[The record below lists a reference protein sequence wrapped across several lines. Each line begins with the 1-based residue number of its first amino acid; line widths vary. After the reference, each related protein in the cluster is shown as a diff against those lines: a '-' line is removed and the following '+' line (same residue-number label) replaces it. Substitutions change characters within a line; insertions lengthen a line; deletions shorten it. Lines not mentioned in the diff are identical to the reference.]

1 MASVSNSLTNPGLY
15 SFANSNYRP
24 PTCAET
30 PVSDSFPS
38 PVFETPKPGQG
49 SVTDAGGW
57 TPHFAE
63 EYSVFHST
71 PGNLRG
77 SQNSFVDFRAS
88 TPSSKHKRLL
98 SNDTFAAEIA
108 THVNHFSDQNLPLPP
123 VEPSRRLAS
132 SPNSVTVPQEYIT
145 DTTPLPSPDP
155 AKHPQSSK
163 KARKAG
169 VRGAEPSQTAT
180 PPPTGRRG
188 ARKLADKLNMQNDQY
203 FGQPDFTGNSQ
214 QQQQHDIAALMASSG
229 DMFAYPMTA
238 PAATPNTFW
247 DPSMGMDF
255 DFSASPSNVFQTTPV
270 QHGHHRHTGSFDWN
284 SEVPLFQDPN
294 APFASAGSDPMQTMQ
309 RDRPLAPKPMGSA
322 GVTTASAAMSAALS
336 APLDDPFGLGQSM
349 NGVNPGLL
357 FEPPHNSVLDNP
369 ALIPVTQ
376 AGSAEATIF
385 QSRSRTPLGEN
396 IRQSTSMKDL
406 RATKA
411 PDRALAPSPVKANPR
426 PGMGRSFSE
435 NRGKRAQPQN
445 RPVLPK
451 LAPARPV
458 SQASNGSISDNAPP
472 NRPIAKSTG
481 RLSPMKSQHRLSG
494 LASIPEGPALQ
505 HQSTRTAV
513 KFTID
518 SRGRA
523 RAETTIV
530 PNEWDWE
537 PSTNHP
543 GLTRDRSRTPRD
555 LGPSDDDESSSDDE
569 PIIIPSRNNSFN
581 ASFALPD
588 PLRPVGSIFHSSRRS
603 VSDRSTSSIHDT
615 IGGSQ
620 HDADSENETMMYER
634 KDKIGDAASELRKV
648 MEDRRKRSNPMGRGQ
663 HRSFQGGHFGPFRG
677 DSNSPSTLTESSLIT
692 DRHVR
697 CLCNRKGADEG
708 DGSMIQCSAA
718 RPEWTGPLRQ
728 KPAYGVYWYGPD
740 LGMVGQQQRSSK
752 QGRAFFSLSC
762 FALIANQLHSLKTN
776 PKRWQVEP
784 LKPSYGPFSSDS
796 LSAPSMPMAPLTDET
811 IAAAKSADAVL
822 LGGPECGNG
831 AVRPEPGL
839 LKLRKGMDIY
849 GKLWPCFFASGSL
862 VDACLPEASVCCGT
876 VLSSSLYTPALFTL
890 ASVNSGSDET
900 QNLTPIP
907 RLGVLTIWL
916 GSLPVVAAT
925 RRWDLL
931 TRLICLRRKVMTETF
946 EEVFLILRPSTCITP
961 SIGLLPSAN
970 LSHILDIKG
979 VPKLFGTILSVA
991 MILCYSLNLPVE
1003 AKAVEGVIRMALE
1016 GGLHAKDLGGN
1027 TTTEEVGD
1035 AVFQELEKIPKA

>member
-708 DGSMIQCSAA
+708 DGSMIQC
-718 RPEWTGPLRQ
+718 E
-728 KPAYGVYWYGPD
+728 
-740 LGMVGQQQRSSK
+740 
-752 QGRAFFSLSC
+752 SC
-762 FALIANQLHSLKTN
+762 EMWLHGK
-776 PKRWQVEP
+776 
-784 LKPSYGPFSSDS
+784 FSSDS

-925 RRWDLL
+925 R
-931 TRLICLRRKVMTETF
+931 
-946 EEVFLILRPSTCITP
+946 

>member
-15 SFANSNYRP
+15 SFTNSNYRP

-63 EYSVFHST
+63 EYSVFNST

-77 SQNSFVDFRAS
+77 SHNSFVDFRAS

-169 VRGAEPSQTAT
+169 VRGAEPSQTVT

-309 RDRPLAPKPMGSA
+309 RDRPLAPKPVGSA
-322 GVTTASAAMSAALS
+322 DVTTASAAMSAALS

-472 NRPIAKSTG
+472 NRPIAKPTG

-648 MEDRRKRSNPMGRGQ
+648 MEDRRKRSNPMGQGGQ

-708 DGSMIQCSAA
+708 DGSMIQCESC
-718 RPEWTGPLRQ
+718 EMWLHGKCINLDLRTQ
-728 KPAYGVYWYGPD
+728 PRCSIDAHGT
-740 LGMVGQQQRSSK
+740 
-752 QGRAFFSLSC
+752 A
-762 FALIANQLHSLKTN
+762 
-776 PKRWQVEP
+776 
-784 LKPSYGPFSSDS
+784 
-796 LSAPSMPMAPLTDET
+796 LTDET

-822 LGGPECGNG
+822 LGGPACGNG

-862 VDACLPEASVCCGT
+862 VDASLPEASAERVDHMVG
-876 VLSSSLYTPALFTL
+876 FL
-890 ASVNSGSDET
+890 ARGRGDKKVGSFDK
-900 QNLTPIP
+900 
-907 RLGVLTIWL
+907 
-916 GSLPVVAAT
+916 A
-925 RRWDLL
+925 
-931 TRLICLRRKVMTETF
+931 ICLRRKVMTETF
-946 EEVFLILRPSTCITP
+946 EEVITP

-1003 AKAVEGVIRMALE
+1003 AKAVEGVIRVALK

-1035 AVFQELEKIPKA
+1035 AVVQELEKIPKA

>member
-1 MASVSNSLTNPGLY
+1 MASVLNSLTNPGLY

-24 PTCAET
+24 PTSAET
-30 PVSDSFPS
+30 PVSDTFPS

-49 SVTDAGGW
+49 SLTDAGGW

-63 EYSVFHST
+63 EYSVFNST

-77 SQNSFVDFRAS
+77 SQNSFVDFRAA

-98 SNDTFAAEIA
+98 SGDTFAAEIA
-108 THVNHFSDQNLPLPP
+108 THVNHFSNQNLPLPP

-169 VRGAEPSQTAT
+169 VQGAEPSQTAT

-322 GVTTASAAMSAALS
+322 GATTASAAMSAALS

-458 SQASNGSISDNAPP
+458 SQASNGSNSDSAPP
-472 NRPIAKSTG
+472 NRPMAKPTG

-537 PSTNHP
+537 PSANHP

-648 MEDRRKRSNPMGRGQ
+648 MEDRRKRSNPMGQGGQ

-708 DGSMIQCSAA
+708 DGSMIQCESCEMWLHGKCINLDLRTQPRVYVCSFCANTPNM
-718 RPEWTGPLRQ
+718 RGGRMRDTGRGNLMGGVPVASPL
-728 KPAYGVYWYGPD
+728 A
-740 LGMVGQQQRSSK
+740 SK
-752 QGRAFFSLSC
+752 SFRAF
-762 FALIANQLHSLKTN
+762 
-776 PKRWQVEP
+776 R
-784 LKPSYGPFSSDS
+784 
-796 LSAPSMPMAPLTDET
+796 
-811 IAAAKSADAVL
+811 
-822 LGGPECGNG
+822 
-831 AVRPEPGL
+831 
-839 LKLRKGMDIY
+839 
-849 GKLWPCFFASGSL
+849 
-862 VDACLPEASVCCGT
+862 
-876 VLSSSLYTPALFTL
+876 
-890 ASVNSGSDET
+890 
-900 QNLTPIP
+900 
-907 RLGVLTIWL
+907 
-916 GSLPVVAAT
+916 
-925 RRWDLL
+925 
-931 TRLICLRRKVMTETF
+931 
-946 EEVFLILRPSTCITP
+946 
-961 SIGLLPSAN
+961 
-970 LSHILDIKG
+970 
-979 VPKLFGTILSVA
+979 
-991 MILCYSLNLPVE
+991 
-1003 AKAVEGVIRMALE
+1003 
-1016 GGLHAKDLGGN
+1016 
-1027 TTTEEVGD
+1027 
-1035 AVFQELEKIPKA
+1035 

>member
-1 MASVSNSLTNPGLY
+1 MSFVLNSLTSPGLY
-15 SFANSNYRP
+15 SFANLNYRP
-24 PTCAET
+24 PTSAET
-30 PVSDSFPS
+30 PTSDTFPS
-38 PVFETPKPGQG
+38 SVFETPKPGQG

-63 EYSVFHST
+63 EYSVFNST

-77 SQNSFVDFRAS
+77 SQNSFFDLRAV
-88 TPSSKHKRLL
+88 TPSIKHKRIL
-98 SNDTFAAEIA
+98 STETFAAEIA
-108 THVNHFSDQNLPLPP
+108 THVNQFSNRNLPLPP

-132 SPNSVTVPQEYIT
+132 SPNSVTVPQEYLT

-169 VRGAEPSQTAT
+169 AQGAEPSQTAT
-180 PPPTGRRG
+180 PPSTGRRG
-188 ARKLADKLNMQNDQY
+188 ERKLVDKLNMQNDQF

-270 QHGHHRHTGSFDWN
+270 QHGHRHTGSFDWN

-309 RDRPLAPKPMGSA
+309 RDRPLAPKHMASTSA
-322 GVTTASAAMSAALS
+322 TTAASAAMSAALS
-336 APLDDPFGLGQSM
+336 TPLDDPFGLGQSM

-357 FEPPHNSVLDNP
+357 FEPPHNPLLDNP

-406 RATKA
+406 RATKV

-435 NRGKRAQPQN
+435 NRGKRAQTQN

-458 SQASNGSISDNAPP
+458 SQASNGSNSDSAPP
-472 NRPIAKSTG
+472 ARPIAKPTG

-505 HQSTRTAV
+505 HQPTRTAV

-537 PSTNHP
+537 PSVNHP
-543 GLTRDRSRTPRD
+543 GLTRDRSRTRE

-603 VSDRSTSSIHDT
+603 VSDRSTGSIHDT
-615 IGGSQ
+615 MGGSQ
-620 HDADSENETMMYER
+620 HDADSENETIMYER
-634 KDKIGDAASELRKV
+634 KDKIGDATSELRKV
-648 MEDRRKRSNPMGRGQ
+648 MEDRRKRSNPMGQGGQ

-697 CLCNRKGADEG
+697 CHCNRKGADEG
-708 DGSMIQCSAA
+708 DGFMIQ
-718 RPEWTGPLRQ
+718 W
-728 KPAYGVYWYGPD
+728 
-740 LGMVGQQQRSSK
+740 
-752 QGRAFFSLSC
+752 
-762 FALIANQLHSLKTN
+762 
-776 PKRWQVEP
+776 
-784 LKPSYGPFSSDS
+784 
-796 LSAPSMPMAPLTDET
+796 
-811 IAAAKSADAVL
+811 
-822 LGGPECGNG
+822 
-831 AVRPEPGL
+831 
-839 LKLRKGMDIY
+839 
-849 GKLWPCFFASGSL
+849 
-862 VDACLPEASVCCGT
+862 
-876 VLSSSLYTPALFTL
+876 
-890 ASVNSGSDET
+890 
-900 QNLTPIP
+900 
-907 RLGVLTIWL
+907 
-916 GSLPVVAAT
+916 
-925 RRWDLL
+925 
-931 TRLICLRRKVMTETF
+931 
-946 EEVFLILRPSTCITP
+946 
-961 SIGLLPSAN
+961 
-970 LSHILDIKG
+970 
-979 VPKLFGTILSVA
+979 
-991 MILCYSLNLPVE
+991 
-1003 AKAVEGVIRMALE
+1003 
-1016 GGLHAKDLGGN
+1016 
-1027 TTTEEVGD
+1027 
-1035 AVFQELEKIPKA
+1035 

>member
-1 MASVSNSLTNPGLY
+1 MSGDQLAS

-24 PTCAET
+24 PTSAET
-30 PVSDSFPS
+30 PVSDTFPS
-38 PVFETPKPGQG
+38 PVFETPKPGQD
-49 SVTDAGGW
+49 SLTDAGGW

-63 EYSVFHST
+63 EYSVFNST

-77 SQNSFVDFRAS
+77 SQNSFVDFRAA

-108 THVNHFSDQNLPLPP
+108 THVNHFSNQNLPLPP

-169 VRGAEPSQTAT
+169 VQGAEPSQTAT

-322 GVTTASAAMSAALS
+322 GATTASAAMSAALS

-458 SQASNGSISDNAPP
+458 SQASNGSNSDSAPP
-472 NRPIAKSTG
+472 NRPMAKPTG

-537 PSTNHP
+537 PSANHP

-634 KDKIGDAASELRKV
+634 RDKIGDAASELRKV
-648 MEDRRKRSNPMGRGQ
+648 MEDRRKRSNPMGQGGQ

-708 DGSMIQCSAA
+708 DGSMIQ
-718 RPEWTGPLRQ
+718 W
-728 KPAYGVYWYGPD
+728 
-740 LGMVGQQQRSSK
+740 
-752 QGRAFFSLSC
+752 
-762 FALIANQLHSLKTN
+762 
-776 PKRWQVEP
+776 
-784 LKPSYGPFSSDS
+784 
-796 LSAPSMPMAPLTDET
+796 
-811 IAAAKSADAVL
+811 
-822 LGGPECGNG
+822 
-831 AVRPEPGL
+831 
-839 LKLRKGMDIY
+839 
-849 GKLWPCFFASGSL
+849 
-862 VDACLPEASVCCGT
+862 
-876 VLSSSLYTPALFTL
+876 
-890 ASVNSGSDET
+890 
-900 QNLTPIP
+900 
-907 RLGVLTIWL
+907 
-916 GSLPVVAAT
+916 
-925 RRWDLL
+925 
-931 TRLICLRRKVMTETF
+931 
-946 EEVFLILRPSTCITP
+946 
-961 SIGLLPSAN
+961 
-970 LSHILDIKG
+970 
-979 VPKLFGTILSVA
+979 
-991 MILCYSLNLPVE
+991 
-1003 AKAVEGVIRMALE
+1003 
-1016 GGLHAKDLGGN
+1016 
-1027 TTTEEVGD
+1027 
-1035 AVFQELEKIPKA
+1035 

>member
-1 MASVSNSLTNPGLY
+1 MPSGSHSLTNSLLC
-15 SFANSNYRP
+15 SFANSNHRP
-24 PTCAET
+24 QTAET
-30 PVSDSFPS
+30 PTSHTFPS

-49 SVTDAGGW
+49 TDAGGW

-63 EYSVFHST
+63 DYSVFNST
-71 PGNLRG
+71 PGNLLG
-77 SQNSFVDFRAS
+77 SQNSFVDLAAA
-88 TPSSKHKRLL
+88 TPSNKHKRLL
-98 SNDTFAAEIA
+98 SAETFAAQIA
-108 THVNHFSDQNLPLPP
+108 THVNHFSSSQNLPLPP

-145 DTTPLPSPDP
+145 DTTPLPSPDLVS
-155 AKHPQSSK
+155 HPQSSK

-169 VRGAEPSQTAT
+169 VKGAEPSQTAT

-188 ARKLADKLNMQNDQY
+188 ERKLADKLNMQNDQI
-203 FGQPDFTGNSQ
+203 FGQPDFTGNSQQQQQQ

-229 DMFAYPMTA
+229 DMFGYPMTA

-270 QHGHHRHTGSFDWN
+270 QHGHRHTGSFDWN
-284 SEVPLFQDPN
+284 SEAPLFQDPN
-294 APFASAGSDPMQTMQ
+294 APFASAGSDPMQTIH
-309 RDRPLAPKPMGSA
+309 RDRALAPKPMGSTSA
-322 GVTTASAAMSAALS
+322 TTEASAAMSAALS

-357 FEPPHNSVLDNP
+357 FEPPHTSVLDNP

-385 QSRSRTPLGEN
+385 QSRSRTPLGDN

-435 NRGKRAQPQN
+435 NRGKRAQTQN

-458 SQASNGSISDNAPP
+458 SQASNGFSGDSAPP
-472 NRPIAKSTG
+472 GRPIAKPTG
-481 RLSPMKSQHRLSG
+481 RLSPMKNQHRLSG

-505 HQSTRTAV
+505 HLPTRTAV

-537 PSTNHP
+537 PSVSHP
-543 GLTRDRSRTPRD
+543 RLNRDRSRTRE
-555 LGPSDDDESSSDDE
+555 LGPSDEDESSSDDE

-620 HDADSENETMMYER
+620 HDVDSETETVMHER

-648 MEDRRKRSNPMGRGQ
+648 MEDRRKRSNPMGQGGQ
-663 HRSFQGGHFGPFRG
+663 HRPFHGGSFGPFRG
-677 DSNSPSTLTESSLIT
+677 DSNSPSTLTESSLMT
-692 DRHVR
+692 ERQDVR

-708 DGSMIQCSAA
+708 DGFMIQ
-718 RPEWTGPLRQ
+718 W
-728 KPAYGVYWYGPD
+728 
-740 LGMVGQQQRSSK
+740 
-752 QGRAFFSLSC
+752 
-762 FALIANQLHSLKTN
+762 
-776 PKRWQVEP
+776 
-784 LKPSYGPFSSDS
+784 
-796 LSAPSMPMAPLTDET
+796 
-811 IAAAKSADAVL
+811 
-822 LGGPECGNG
+822 
-831 AVRPEPGL
+831 
-839 LKLRKGMDIY
+839 
-849 GKLWPCFFASGSL
+849 
-862 VDACLPEASVCCGT
+862 
-876 VLSSSLYTPALFTL
+876 
-890 ASVNSGSDET
+890 
-900 QNLTPIP
+900 
-907 RLGVLTIWL
+907 
-916 GSLPVVAAT
+916 
-925 RRWDLL
+925 
-931 TRLICLRRKVMTETF
+931 
-946 EEVFLILRPSTCITP
+946 
-961 SIGLLPSAN
+961 
-970 LSHILDIKG
+970 
-979 VPKLFGTILSVA
+979 
-991 MILCYSLNLPVE
+991 
-1003 AKAVEGVIRMALE
+1003 
-1016 GGLHAKDLGGN
+1016 
-1027 TTTEEVGD
+1027 
-1035 AVFQELEKIPKA
+1035 

>member
-15 SFANSNYRP
+15 SFANSSYRP
-24 PTCAET
+24 PTSAET
-30 PVSDSFPS
+30 PISDAFSS

-63 EYSVFHST
+63 EYSVFNST

-77 SQNSFVDFRAS
+77 SQNSFVDFRAD

-98 SNDTFAAEIA
+98 STDTFAAEIA
-108 THVNHFSDQNLPLPP
+108 THVNHFSNRNLPLPP

-169 VRGAEPSQTAT
+169 VQGEEPSQTAT

-322 GVTTASAAMSAALS
+322 SATTAASAAMSAALS

-406 RATKA
+406 RATKV

-458 SQASNGSISDNAPP
+458 SQASNGSNSDSAPP
-472 NRPIAKSTG
+472 NRPIAKPTG

-505 HQSTRTAV
+505 HQPTRTAV

-537 PSTNHP
+537 PSANHP
-543 GLTRDRSRTPRD
+543 GLIRDRSRTPRE

-648 MEDRRKRSNPMGRGQ
+648 MEDRRKRSNPMGQGGQ

-697 CLCNRKGADEG
+697 CLCSRKGADEG
-708 DGSMIQCSAA
+708 DGFMIQ
-718 RPEWTGPLRQ
+718 W
-728 KPAYGVYWYGPD
+728 
-740 LGMVGQQQRSSK
+740 
-752 QGRAFFSLSC
+752 
-762 FALIANQLHSLKTN
+762 
-776 PKRWQVEP
+776 
-784 LKPSYGPFSSDS
+784 
-796 LSAPSMPMAPLTDET
+796 
-811 IAAAKSADAVL
+811 
-822 LGGPECGNG
+822 
-831 AVRPEPGL
+831 
-839 LKLRKGMDIY
+839 
-849 GKLWPCFFASGSL
+849 
-862 VDACLPEASVCCGT
+862 
-876 VLSSSLYTPALFTL
+876 
-890 ASVNSGSDET
+890 
-900 QNLTPIP
+900 
-907 RLGVLTIWL
+907 
-916 GSLPVVAAT
+916 
-925 RRWDLL
+925 
-931 TRLICLRRKVMTETF
+931 
-946 EEVFLILRPSTCITP
+946 
-961 SIGLLPSAN
+961 
-970 LSHILDIKG
+970 
-979 VPKLFGTILSVA
+979 
-991 MILCYSLNLPVE
+991 
-1003 AKAVEGVIRMALE
+1003 
-1016 GGLHAKDLGGN
+1016 
-1027 TTTEEVGD
+1027 
-1035 AVFQELEKIPKA
+1035 